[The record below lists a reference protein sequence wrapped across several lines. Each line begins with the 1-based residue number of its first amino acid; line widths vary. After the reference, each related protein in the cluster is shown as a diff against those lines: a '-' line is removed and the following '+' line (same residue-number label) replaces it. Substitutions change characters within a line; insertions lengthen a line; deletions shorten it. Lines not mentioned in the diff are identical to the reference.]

1 MPGGFGP
8 SGGFVFQCKRD
19 TEMSDAFGELIL
31 SESDDLRDQ
40 VNSLKLT
47 DPVVRAAYQHQLQAA
62 ADDEDL
68 PSALTQ
74 EEKMQFLRR
83 AVVELA
89 RRYKEARETLITF
102 VRKTTVPL
110 EAPDIPQE

>member
-1 MPGGFGP
+1 ML
-8 SGGFVFQCKRD
+8 D
-19 TEMSDAFGELIL
+19 TSDEPTPPDSDALQ
-31 SESDDLRDQ
+31 DQ
-40 VNSLKLT
+40 VNHLKLT

-89 RRYKEARETLITF
+89 RRYKEARDTLITCA
-102 VRKTTVPL
+102 RETTAPREV
-110 EAPDIPQE
+110 PDIPQE